1 MKINF
6 HYDIEGFRLRETG
19 KIKRVAR
26 KIILDAGKKP
36 GSAEVIF
43 TNDDKLL
50 EINREFLSHD
60 FLTDIITFD
69 YCEGKVVNGE
79 IYISAERIRYNAAE
93 NKVTMWNEASR
104 VIFHGFL
111 HLCGYADGNQK
122 EKAAMTEMED
132 MYLALAE
139 AE

>member
-19 KIKRVAR
+19 KIKRVIR
-26 KIILDAGKKP
+26 KIVKDAGKKT

-60 FLTDIITFD
+60 YMTDIITFD
-69 YCEGKVVNGE
+69 YCEGKVINGE
-79 IYISAERIRYNAAE
+79 IYISTDRIRINARE
-93 NKVTMWNEASR
+93 NRVTLWNEAAR

-122 EKAAMTEMED
+122 EKAAMTERED

>member
-1 MKINF
+1 MNLSF

-19 KIKRVAR
+19 KIKRVIR
-26 KIILDAGKKP
+26 KIIKDAGKTT

-60 FLTDIITFD
+60 YMTDIITFD
-69 YCEGKVVNGE
+69 YCEGKVINGE
-79 IYISAERIRYNAAE
+79 IYISTDRIRYNARE
-93 NKVTMWNEASR
+93 NRVTLWNEAAR

-111 HLCGYADGNQK
+111 HLCGYGDGNQI
-122 EKAAMTEMED
+122 EKAAMTERED

>member
-19 KIKRVAR
+19 KIKRVIR
-26 KIILDAGKKP
+26 KIIKDAGRRA
-36 GSAEVIF
+36 GSVEVIF
-43 TNDDKLL
+43 TSDEKLL

-60 FLTDIITFD
+60 YMTDIITFD
-69 YCEGKVVNGE
+69 YCEGKIINGE
-79 IYISAERIRYNAAE
+79 IYISTERVRYNARE
-93 NKVTMWNEASR
+93 NRVTLWNEASR

-111 HLCGYADGNQK
+111 HLCGYADGSQK
-122 EKAAMTEMED
+122 EKEAMTERED
-132 MYLALAE
+132 MYLALVE

>member
-1 MKINF
+1 MKISF

-19 KIKRVAR
+19 KIKRVIR
-26 KIILDAGKKP
+26 KMILDAGRKA

-43 TNDDKLL
+43 TSDEKLL

-60 FLTDIITFD
+60 YMTDIITFD
-69 YCEGKVVNGE
+69 YCKGKVINGE
-79 IYISAERIRYNAAE
+79 IYISTERIRFNARE
-93 NKVTMWNEASR
+93 NRVTLWNEAAR

-111 HLCGYADGNQK
+111 HLCGYADGSQK
-122 EKAAMTEMED
+122 EKETMTERED

>member
-6 HYDIEGFRLRETG
+6 HYDIAGFRLRETG
-19 KIKRVAR
+19 KIKRVIR
-26 KIILDAGKKP
+26 RIIKDSGKRA

-43 TNDDKLL
+43 TSDEKLL

-60 FLTDIITFD
+60 YMTDIITFD
-69 YCEGKVVNGE
+69 YCEGKVINGE
-79 IYISAERIRYNAAE
+79 IYISTDRIRENAKE
-93 NKVTMWNEASR
+93 NRVTLWNEATR
-104 VIFHGFL
+104 VVFHGFL
-111 HLCGYADGNQK
+111 HLCGYADSNLK
-122 EKAAMTEMED
+122 EKAAMTERED